1 MKAFRGSLNLI
12 IPVAIIV
19 LLANSVQAEFRLINL
34 GTLGGVLPPGVNRVA
49 INDRGEII
57 GNGLGTN
64 GIQHAFYYSDGAFRR
79 LSTNPWTAA
88 AINDA
93 GQIVGSRWVLV
104 TNIWFSSPGGPP
116 VSTNV
121 AFAQQ
126 PVIFRN
132 GLPVNLFP
140 GVNYGGAMGIND
152 KGEIVGSVSLN
163 GNLAHGFAYRNGLIT
178 DLGSGFMAT
187 GINDFGDVIGQSFT
201 FSLVVHPLLYHDG
214 LTQDLGTLGGTTGLP
229 TAIND
234 LDEIVGW
241 STTTSNAETHAF
253 LYRNGTMTDLGTLGN
268 WPDIPGTLSY
278 STASAINNWGQIVG
292 TSTTTNGEHA
302 FLYQDGT
309 MTDLNGLV
317 KLTHISGLPGFL
329 TSTSADGINVTDLN
343 DLVKLTHINGP
354 PGFLILTS
362 ADGIN
367 DRGQIVGE
375 GPFWD
380 GKHVTT
386 DVFLLDFHPEH
397 QPGATGV
404 MFDR

>member
-1 MKAFRGSLNLI
+1 MKAFRGSLDLI
-12 IPVAIIV
+12 VLVAII
-19 LLANSVQAEFRLINL
+19 LILATSVQAEFRLINL

-57 GNGLGTN
+57 GNGLSTN
-64 GIQHAFYYSDGAFRR
+64 GIQHAFYYCDGAFRG

-88 AINDA
+88 VINDA

-104 TNIWFSSPGGPP
+104 TNIWFSSPGGPA

-126 PVIFRN
+126 PVIFSH
-132 GLPVNLFP
+132 GLPVNLFQ
-140 GVNYGGAMGIND
+140 GVNYGDAMGIND
-152 KGEIVGSVSLN
+152 NGEIVGSVSLN
-163 GNLAHGFAYRNGLIT
+163 GGLAHGFAYQNGLTT

-187 GINDFGDVIGQSFT
+187 GINNRGDIVGQGFP
-201 FSLVVHPLLYHDG
+201 FPVPWLYHDG
-214 LTQDLGTLGGTTGLP
+214 LTEELGTLGGTSGLP

-241 STTTSNAETHAF
+241 SATTSNAETHAF
-253 LYRNGTMTDLGTLGN
+253 LYRNGTMTDLGTLGAL
-268 WPDIPGTLSY
+268 PYIRY
-278 STASAINNWGQIVG
+278 STAWAINNWGQIVG
-292 TSTTTNGEHA
+292 TTTTTNGEHA

-309 MTDLNGLV
+309 MTDLNDLI
-317 KLTHISGLPGFL
+317 KLTHINGLPGFL
-329 TSTSADGINVTDLN
+329 TVTSADGIKVTGLN
-343 DLVKLTHINGP
+343 DLVKRTHINSP
-354 PGFLILTS
+354 PGFLTLTS

-375 GPFWD
+375 GLFWD
-380 GKHVTT
+380 GKNVTT
-386 DVFLLDFHPEH
+386 HVFLLDLHPEDR
-397 QPGATGV
+397 PSATGV

>member
-1 MKAFRGSLNLI
+1 MKAVKSCPYLI
-12 IPVAIIV
+12 APVAIV
-19 LLANSVQAEFRLINL
+19 LLLAIPVKAEFKLINL
-34 GTLGGVLPPGVNRVA
+34 GTLGGLLAPGVNPVA

-57 GNGLGTN
+57 GNGSSTN
-64 GIQHAFYYSDGAFRR
+64 GIQHAFYYWDGAFRS

-88 AINDA
+88 AMNNA

-104 TNIWFSSPGGPP
+104 TNIWFSSPNGPP

-132 GLPVNLFP
+132 GLPVNLFQ
-140 GVNYGGAMGIND
+140 GVNYGDAMGIND

-163 GNLAHGFAYRNGLIT
+163 GGLAHGFAYQNGLIT

-187 GINDFGDVIGQSFT
+187 GVNNLGDIIGQGFT

-229 TAIND
+229 TAVND
-234 LDEIVGW
+234 LREIVGW

-253 LYRNGTMTDLGTLGN
+253 LYRNGTMTDLGTLGT
-268 WPDIPGTLSY
+268 WPDIPGAFSY

-302 FLYQDGT
+302 FLYCDGT
-309 MTDLNGLV
+309 M
-317 KLTHISGLPGFL
+317 
-329 TSTSADGINVTDLN
+329 TDLN
-343 DLVKLTHINGP
+343 DLVKLTHVNGP
-354 PGFLILTS
+354 AGFLTLTS

-367 DRGQIVGE
+367 DREQIVGE

-380 GKHVTT
+380 GKHATIH
-386 DVFLLDFHPEH
+386 VFLLDLYPEH
-397 QPGATGV
+397 RRA
-404 MFDR
+404 RSW